1 MVGWA
6 ERLALEHIHRHV
18 QNRWLAG
25 VSVERRWLAEV
36 SAERRELKLVLCDN
50 LEGWDGVRGRQKG
63 SRGRGYMYIYGWF
76 WFDEHEFEQAPGS
89 WWWTGMPG
97 VLQSMRLQRVRH
109 NLVTELNWWMIH
121 IVVLQKP
128 IQHCKAVILQLK
140 INFKNFSHVTE
151 KGYMKKWIQ

>member
-6 ERLALEHIHRHV
+6 ERLALKHIHHHV
-18 QNRWLAG
+18 QNRWLAE
-25 VSVERRWLAEV
+25 VSV
-36 SAERRELKLVLCDN
+36 ERRELKLVLCDN
-50 LEGWDGVRGRQKG
+50 LEGWDGVGGRQRG

-76 WFDEHEFEQAPGS
+76 WFRRTRVWASSGS

-97 VLQSMRLQRVRH
+97 VLQSMGSQRVRH

-121 IVVLQKP
+121 VVVLQKP

-140 INFKNFSHVTE
+140 INFKNVLTCNRKRIHE
-151 KGYMKKWIQ
+151 KINTVGKLYKIV